1 MNAVTQ
7 MMEQRNIAALQK
19 AITRT
24 LSETYEVDTVLDEW
38 MLNLLQQLEEDERG
52 KMVHLT
58 DPARSSQEPARSSQ
72 EEADQV
78 PLSPLTHLPLLP

>member
-52 KMVHLT
+52 KMVHPT
-58 DPARSSQEPARSSQ
+58 DPARSSQ
-72 EEADQV
+72 EEADQA

>member
-7 MMEQRNIAALQK
+7 MKEQRNIAALQK

-38 MLNLLQQLEEDERG
+38 MLNLLQQLEEDEHG

-58 DPARSSQEPARSSQ
+58 DPARSPQ

-78 PLSPLTHLPLLP
+78 PLSPLTHLLLLP